1 MRSSAPFIRAITI
14 QVYILRDG
22 EPIVTLLRSKYRRTT
37 ADSMSNDDAMFDSC
51 FTRFKLDYAG
61 TKSLGI
67 GDAAASRDVSVGGHR
82 WRIDCYPRGYRAED
96 NGEYVSLCLELT
108 GDSTGGSVEA
118 IFEAF
123 VTKPDGAP
131 SSSRAHRARQVYSS
145 SPPAAAEGSGRWRS
159 GSS

>member
-1 MRSSAPFIRAITI
+1 
-14 QVYILRDG
+14 
-22 EPIVTLLRSKYRRTT
+22 
-37 ADSMSNDDAMFDSC
+37 MSDDNAMFDSC

-108 GDSTGGSVEA
+108 GDSTGGGGGGV
-118 IFEAF
+118 EAF

>member
-1 MRSSAPFIRAITI
+1 
-14 QVYILRDG
+14 
-22 EPIVTLLRSKYRRTT
+22 
-37 ADSMSNDDAMFDSC
+37 MSDDNAMFDSC
-51 FTRFKLDYAG
+51 FTRFKLDYDG

-67 GDAAASRDVSVGGHR
+67 GDAASRDVSVGGHR

-145 SPPAAAEGSGRWRS
+145 SPPAAAEGSDRWRS